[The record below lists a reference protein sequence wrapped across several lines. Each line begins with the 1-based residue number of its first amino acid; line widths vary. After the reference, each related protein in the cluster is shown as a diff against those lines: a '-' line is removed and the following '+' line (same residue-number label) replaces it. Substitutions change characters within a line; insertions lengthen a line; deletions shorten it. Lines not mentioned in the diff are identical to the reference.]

1 MKTVFVDASYWIAII
16 NPRDQWHDAAKM
28 ARRKLGNVRLVTT
41 EEVLIELLNG
51 FSRSGEDFRKRTAA
65 AVRAISRDPNVKVIP
80 QTRDSFAR
88 GLDRYENR
96 LDKEYSVQDCISF
109 VSMEDD
115 DITDA
120 LTSDHHFEQEGFVVL
135 MPTNIP

>member
-1 MKTVFVDASYWIAII
+1 M
-16 NPRDQWHDAAKM
+16 
-28 ARRKLGNVRLVTT
+28 
-41 EEVLIELLNG
+41 ELLNG